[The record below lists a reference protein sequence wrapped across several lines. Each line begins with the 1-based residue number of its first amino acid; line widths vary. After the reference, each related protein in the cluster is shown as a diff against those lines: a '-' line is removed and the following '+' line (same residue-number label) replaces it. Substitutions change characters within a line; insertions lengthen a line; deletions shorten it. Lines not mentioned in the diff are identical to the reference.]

1 MKKLVSEKSEK
12 STKNLQKWYLIIAV
26 IIVISS
32 QVISRLEFSYV
43 SYVLGVVGVSILGSS
58 NISVI
63 AIKRYNG
70 TYNFIFGA
78 IVGFM
83 ICSLPGIII
92 FDQYNLIGVL
102 IIWTGWTLGGYIG
115 IKDQI
120 EEKFNLQIL
129 VYIFWMLFFI
139 LLGIILSVFILALMM
154 VSNIY
159 IRLGTFV
166 IAGILITRYSRKKLL
181 SKYLKETENK
191 PNAFGMFG
199 AFVGGIIGLVM
210 SLLIIFINSFL
221 AEFTVE
227 IGLVLYIGL
236 AIGSLIG
243 FSIGYKYESVVNK

>member
-1 MKKLVSEKSEK
+1 MKKLVSENSKIT
-12 STKNLQKWYLIIAV
+12 TKYLQKWYFIIAV
-26 IIVISS
+26 VIVISS
-32 QVISRLEFSYV
+32 QLFSRLEFSYV
-43 SYVLGVVGVSILGSS
+43 GYILGVVGISILGSS

-63 AIKRYNG
+63 AIRRYNG

-78 IVGFM
+78 ISGLIV
-83 ICSLPGIII
+83 CSLPGIII
-92 FDQYNLIGVL
+92 FKQYGLIGVL

-120 EEKFNLQIL
+120 EEKFNLQII

-139 LLGIILSVFILALMM
+139 LLGIILSVLILALMM

-159 IRLGTFV
+159 IRLSTFV

-181 SKYLKETENK
+181 SKYLRESEKK

-210 SLLIIFINSFL
+210 SLLVRFISRFL
-221 AEFTVE
+221 MDFPMD
-227 IGLVLYIGL
+227 IGIVIYIGL
-236 AIGSLIG
+236 AVGAIVG
-243 FSIGYKYESVVNK
+243 FSIGYKYESVSDK